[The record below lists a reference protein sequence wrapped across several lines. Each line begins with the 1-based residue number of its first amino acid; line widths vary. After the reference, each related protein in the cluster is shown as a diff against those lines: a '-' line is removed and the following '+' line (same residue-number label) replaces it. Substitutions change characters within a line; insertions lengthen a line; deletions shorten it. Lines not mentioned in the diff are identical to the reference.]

1 MFWQADCLLESRQ
14 DNIDEIQIE
23 KMEEARAAYIAAVAA
38 AKDNPTFD
46 SLSAAADARS
56 RLRAF
61 VF

>member
-1 MFWQADCLLESRQ
+1 MESRQ